1 MKLLPL
7 LWSCPWTCHVVGD
20 NERISGSSVLSGV
33 ESIFSREHIQ
43 RVLVFQ
49 VYREECSHGP
59 VQESHARP
67 HWPRLSWTASFAAP
81 WRIGR
86 EMKTCG
92 CETGLSGLPY
102 GMASLMLCA
111 VLACMKVG
119 IPGTNGVARFAVACV
134 QPQDVIVWGRH

>member
-1 MKLLPL
+1 MLLETENF
-7 LWSCPWTCHVVGD
+7 W
-20 NERISGSSVLSGV
+20 ERCSFRSG
-33 ESIFSREHIQ
+33 EHIQ

-81 WRIGR
+81 WRTGR

-102 GMASLMLCA
+102 GNGFPNA
-111 VLACMKVG
+111 VCHARLHESGHSRDKWSRKVCLG
-119 IPGTNGVARFAVACV
+119 LSAAPGCYCLGQALQLEFGSTLWR
-134 QPQDVIVWGRH
+134 